1 MLAIAY
7 ASVQKQEIKIHQPEV
22 CYQAAG
28 FKIVR
33 INEHEFK
40 LGNHAYSIK
49 GKQVLFRKA
58 NRLEALSY
66 WIRIGE
72 AFPQSGM
79 AMRLK
84 ILYEGLKGKIDDGV
98 LVRVSTII
106 DDESQ
111 ALEAY
116 QLQGKFLAEF
126 VKVTAMVAPSL
137 LVP

>member
-33 INEHEFK
+33 VNEHEFK
-40 LGNHAYSIK
+40 LGNHANSIK
-49 GKQVLFRKA
+49 GKQVLFRKD

-66 WIRIGE
+66 WIRLGE

-79 AMRLK
+79 EMRLK
-84 ILYEGLKGKIDDGV
+84 ILREGLKGKIDDGV
-98 LVRVSTII
+98 LVRVSTLIE
-106 DDESQ
+106 DESQ
-111 ALEAY
+111 AQAANK
-116 QLQGKFLAEF
+116 LQDEFLAEF
-126 VKVTAMVAPSL
+126 VKVITLAAPRL